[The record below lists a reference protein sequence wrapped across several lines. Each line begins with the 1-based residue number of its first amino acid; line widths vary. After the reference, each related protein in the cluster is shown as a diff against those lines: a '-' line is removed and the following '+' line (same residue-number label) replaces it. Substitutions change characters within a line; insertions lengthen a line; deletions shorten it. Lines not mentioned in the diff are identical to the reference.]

1 MEYREYIQH
10 KVHKLYYRYDMN
22 CARTS
27 LTCLSELFQFPI
39 RKDVYTA
46 ALGMHGAGGYR
57 AQCGLVEGT
66 LMFIGLYFS
75 ASYMDEKEIV
85 QICYHFAEEF
95 EQEFGSLRCRELR
108 PSGFSEN
115 DPPHMCEALTCRAI
129 EFSYLF
135 IRNIAL
141 S

>member
-1 MEYREYIQH
+1 MEYKEYIRN
-10 KVHKLYYRYDMN
+10 KVHNLYYRYDMN

-27 LTCLSELFQFPI
+27 LTCLSELYQFPVS
-39 RKDVYTA
+39 KDVFTSA
-46 ALGMHGAGGYR
+46 IGLHGAGGYR
-57 AQCGLVEGT
+57 AQCGLVEGV

-85 QICYHFAEEF
+85 KICYRFAEAF

-108 PSGFSEN
+108 PCGFSED
-115 DPPHMCEALTCRAI
+115 DPPHLCETLTCQAI